1 MGEIPQ
7 FSAEMLTGRS
17 RAHIVDVPEP
27 RCSLHRDVVAPFL
40 AMRASAKSDGIDLV
54 PASSFRDFERQRAI
68 WNSKCRGERELLDA
82 AGAPLD
88 ARALDE
94 DALVDAILVW
104 SALPG
109 ASRHHWGTDFD
120 VFDAAAAPPG
130 YRVRLVPEEF
140 AADGVFGKLGQWL
153 DANAA
158 KHGFFRPYAV
168 FRGGSRPEPWH
179 LSHAAVA
186 GAALEQFEPHM
197 LQQALESAELDALP
211 AVRRRLPE
219 LFARYVSN
227 IDAPPGGGI
236 ARAATSTRPA

>member
-1 MGEIPQ
+1 MAEMPQ

-40 AMRASAKSDGIDLV
+40 ALRSSAKGDGIDLV

-68 WNSKCRGERELLDA
+68 WNGKCRGERELLDA
-82 AGAPLD
+82 AGNRLD

-94 DALVDAILVW
+94 DELVDAILVW

-120 VFDAAAAPPG
+120 VFDAAAAPAG
-130 YRVRLVPEEF
+130 YQVRLVPEEF
-140 AADGVFGKLGQWL
+140 AVDGVFGKLGRWL

-186 GAALEQFEPHM
+186 GAAMEQFQPCM
-197 LQQALESAELDALP
+197 LQQALESAALDAMP

-227 IDAPPGGGI
+227 VDAPPDGGI
-236 ARAATSTRPA
+236 GHPVTSTRPA